1 MDEHENAILSR
12 IEQKLKD
19 ISIQME
25 KLKLVD
31 YVELLENPLRM
42 LWLNFI
48 GGLARGF
55 GMAIGFTLL
64 GALFLYILQKIIIW
78 KLPMLSDFIADLIKL
93 VKLRL

>member
-1 MDEHENAILSR
+1 MDEHENVILSR

-78 KLPMLSDFIADLIKL
+78 KLPVLGDFIADLIKL